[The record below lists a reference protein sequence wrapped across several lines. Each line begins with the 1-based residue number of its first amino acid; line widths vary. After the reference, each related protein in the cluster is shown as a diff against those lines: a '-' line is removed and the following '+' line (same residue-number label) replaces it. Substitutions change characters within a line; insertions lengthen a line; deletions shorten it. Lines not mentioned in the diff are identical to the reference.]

1 MMEQLGIAQGSDFV
15 TTCKRKSHRSGVGA
29 EAELVEEKTSQD
41 DWGREGG
48 GCREEP
54 VDGEE

>member
-1 MMEQLGIAQGSDFV
+1 MD
-15 TTCKRKSHRSGVGA
+15 
-29 EAELVEEKTSQD
+29 EKTSQD

-54 VDGEE
+54 VDGEEREGQR